1 MSMSVITVKKENIS
15 LEIIFW
21 RCLWC
26 RFVYDRNEFPPQVF
40 GKIVITGD
48 IPIPYF
54 SLVDNYNG
62 DGFQDLYF
70 EIDIWTTTYHPVKKV
85 TYLVFLKSCYMD
97 VFLRFSQFPK
107 TVFVRICWCCLSSCD
122 DVDRWGKLGNK
133 ACEVESLLSIGKE
146 DGLRQA
152 TCPPQQFLSARK
164 VLSRKKWG
172 KVLLKRPQKSAH
184 SKKCWKGGWVTC
196 PFSQYMSAQSFK
208 FRYVCFIHMSYVL

>member
-1 MSMSVITVKKENIS
+1 MSVITVKKENIS

-152 TCPPQQFLSARK
+152 TYNTCLPNLSSFSHISSHNTKHVFQEFFLVKMFFICGWRGCPLMKISLLEADTGY
-164 VLSRKKWG
+164 SRK
-172 KVLLKRPQKSAH
+172 
-184 SKKCWKGGWVTC
+184 
-196 PFSQYMSAQSFK
+196 
-208 FRYVCFIHMSYVL
+208 I